1 MAMSRHGRF
10 MVQLDIISA
19 IEGSWI
25 NMDGPLTA
33 LKGSWF
39 KVDGPLTGMQDSLFN
54 LDGT

>member
-10 MVQLDIISA
+10 MVQLDILSA